1 VETWV
6 RKVRVN
12 GLEEGGVVIVNEP
25 MVILMTLV
33 KSFTAKPVNV
43 VLVVVAIVELVF
55 AKAAV

>member
-1 VETWV
+1 M

-25 MVILMTLV
+25 TVIFVTLV
-33 KSFTAKPVNV
+33 KSFPANPVNV

>member
-1 VETWV
+1 M

-12 GLEEGGVVIVNEP
+12 GLEDGGVIKVNKP

-33 KSFTAKPVNV
+33 KSFTANPVNV

-55 AKAAV
+55 AKAPE

>member
-1 VETWV
+1 M

-43 VLVVVAIVELVF
+43 VLVVVVIVELVF